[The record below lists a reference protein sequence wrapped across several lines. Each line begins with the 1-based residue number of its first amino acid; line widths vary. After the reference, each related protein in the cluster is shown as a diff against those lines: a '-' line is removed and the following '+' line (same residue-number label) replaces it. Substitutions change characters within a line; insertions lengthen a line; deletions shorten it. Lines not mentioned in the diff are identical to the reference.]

1 MAQDAGEGRDQ
12 TIPAETIANP
22 THAPDP
28 EQGIALRA
36 AQLKALCWALADMMS
51 LVGAAAA
58 GLACGRW
65 LVRGR

>member
-51 LVGAAAA
+51 PVGAAVA